1 MKIEIFSDIACPYC
15 YIGKRH
21 LTEAL
26 ARFEHRDDVEVVW
39 RSFQLQPD
47 ADSDGASTSVDMLV
61 EKRGMP
67 REQVI
72 EMTDRLREQAASIG
86 LDMHPGK
93 AITANTRDAHRLLQL
108 AKEHG
113 LADELKELLFRAHFT
128 DLKDVQD
135 VGVLRQVALGAGLPE
150 AQVDS
155 LLGGDDFEEAV
166 AADQNDARHFGV
178 QGVPFFIFD
187 RKFAV
192 SGAQPVE
199 AFERALEQTWADEGD
214 AVAQ

>member
-1 MKIEIFSDIACPYC
+1 MKIEVFSDIACPYC

-21 LTEAL
+21 LSEAL
-26 ARFEHRDDVEVVW
+26 SRFEHRDGVEVVW

-47 ADSDGASTSVDMLV
+47 ADGDGVATSTDMLV
-61 EKRGMP
+61 EKRGLP
-67 REQVI
+67 RDQVI
-72 EMTDRLREQAASIG
+72 EMTGRLREQAAAIG

-113 LADELKELLFRAHFT
+113 LADDVKELLFRAHFT

-135 VGVLRQVALGAGLPE
+135 VGVLRQVALTGGLPE
-150 AQVDS
+150 TEVDS
-155 LLGGDDFEEAV
+155 LLGGDDFDEAV
-166 AADQNDARHFGV
+166 AADQNDALHFGV

-192 SGAQPVE
+192 SGAQPVD
-199 AFERALEQTWADEGD
+199 AFERALEQTWADEGEP
-214 AVAQ
+214 VTQ